1 MRKRAAVP
9 AAKTKKLGVMRLS
22 ELETLSEKS
31 ASGAPPGPGRPSP
44 NPLLAVET
52 RGRRAERIA
61 DPPLAPPFVAGP
73 SFAPAR
79 PDPSTPSPV
88 VRVPPTP
95 RPTVKTPRATSSF
108 PLPRE
113 PPDTARE
120 RETDD
125 ARRARVPRRHRP
137 DRPPRRPRPR
147 RPSSAQVRA
156 HGRASPRSRRAP
168 ETPTPRAAVD
178 FPAKKRTRA
187 RREPHVPPPLR
198 PGALTRLDVRPPSTQ
213 YPSPCVTRSI
223 CPLRKRWTWGCVPAP
238 PPPPPRVPSLPP
250 ISTKAIPLSFASRRS
265 RTRRTKKRPIPL
277 DALTRP
283 PASSTPRLSPRS
295 TDPRNGPIGASRA
308 R

>member
-44 NPLLAVET
+44 EPLLAVGT
-52 RGRRAERIA
+52 RGWRAERIA

-178 FPAKKRTRA
+178 FPFSREETNAA
-187 RREPHVPPPLR
+187 RREPHVPPP
-198 PGALTRLDVRPPSTQ
+198 PPD
-213 YPSPCVTRSI
+213 R
-223 CPLRKRWTWGCVPAP
+223 GH
-238 PPPPPRVPSLPP
+238 
-250 ISTKAIPLSFASRRS
+250 
-265 RTRRTKKRPIPL
+265 
-277 DALTRP
+277 
-283 PASSTPRLSPRS
+283 
-295 TDPRNGPIGASRA
+295 
-308 R
+308 